1 MCPCQVCTEARD
13 ATKNAKKKSPKAKTR
28 PGKKGTK
35 ARKGCVSGSANVP
48 VCRYI
53 YIERER
59 DRERDQF
66 ILRTKRNQRIT
77 PTNGCTRI

>member
-48 VCRYI
+48 VCGKYYI
-53 YIERER
+53 HQSLDPKEQKNMTRCVK
-59 DRERDQF
+59 
-66 ILRTKRNQRIT
+66 LTTCSTKD
-77 PTNGCTRI
+77 